1 VVENYVNY
9 IHSRGDRD
17 HLVGIDVSTILELIC
32 FHHNAC
38 FQFVYFLLYDLV
50 CYVLE
55 MRTLG
60 IYMSVEA
67 YVSNSNFFGLLCYLN
82 VIFWGKHV
90 FEKIWLFF
98 SGGYIYGYPCYYEV
112 MFWVHMFVEG
122 HPSMRLYFGGFFLE
136 NFDFFSLC
144 LSKSML

>member
-1 VVENYVNY
+1 
-9 IHSRGDRD
+9 
-17 HLVGIDVSTILELIC
+17 
-32 FHHNAC
+32 
-38 FQFVYFLLYDLV
+38 
-50 CYVLE
+50 
-55 MRTLG
+55 
-60 IYMSVEA
+60 MSVEA

-82 VIFWGKHV
+82 VIFRGNM
-90 FEKIWLFF
+90 FLERFGFF
-98 SGGYIYGYPCYYEV
+98 CGGICLLSPFYYEV